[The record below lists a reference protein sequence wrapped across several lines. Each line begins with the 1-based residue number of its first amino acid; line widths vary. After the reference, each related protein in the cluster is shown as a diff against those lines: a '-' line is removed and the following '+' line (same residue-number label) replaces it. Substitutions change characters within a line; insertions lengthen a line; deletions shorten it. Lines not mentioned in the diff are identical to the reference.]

1 VAKINPKGIDR
12 CTNPIKN
19 FYFIFAIFY
28 FSNPNTLFK
37 VKPDKEPNIL
47 ISFIA
52 IYMFCL
58 ELRKMVVSS
67 AN

>member
-1 VAKINPKGIDR
+1 MLKPFISLLLFSLIAIISIDK
-12 CTNPIKN
+12 TNNK
-19 FYFIFAIFY
+19 AMA
-28 FSNPNTLFK
+28 NT
-37 VKPDKEPNIL
+37 EPNIL